1 MLLPHDLRSALALLR
16 QAGDEIT
23 PVERSISPE
32 VEMIE
37 DFLDAYC
44 QPGGSWFADEQP
56 LRLYRRP
63 TRGEFPVLMGMF
75 GNRRRCRLFLDPFG
89 RYSADISNAQLLL
102 QAASRPIAPRLL
114 GGEERNFRNVRKPAE
129 ILALLPILRYLQNDP
144 GPTVTL
150 GLIYARDNRT
160 GAANCSY
167 HRITFKEDSAVVAID
182 SRGHLQHMLSTHLAH
197 GEQLPISVNIGLD
210 PAIYLAST
218 LTRPCLSYGSDELGV
233 AGALRGN
240 AVEVAPCHANTGRY
254 IAHAEIVIEGMLG
267 AEKEPE
273 TAEVAGFSLPEYLGY
288 RSPCGMATTLEVQAV
303 SHRAGAIYQTLSG
316 PGVEQSI
323 LLGLGQECSLLARLK
338 TEGLERLFCRVAAL
352 PSGGGHLLTVLQV
365 AKRACGDDLRVI
377 DAAKR
382 LLGEVPSLKNVL
394 LVDEDV
400 DPYSE
405 RDVLWAMSTRA
416 RLERDIHVSALL
428 PGTSLDPSQLPLYGG
443 SDAKGLVNKCVV
455 DCTVPF
461 SSRRRFQRAF

>member
-1 MLLPHDLRSALALLR
+1 
-16 QAGDEIT
+16 
-23 PVERSISPE
+23 
-32 VEMIE
+32 
-37 DFLDAYC
+37 
-44 QPGGSWFADEQP
+44 
-56 LRLYRRP
+56 
-63 TRGEFPVLMGMF
+63 
-75 GNRRRCRLFLDPFG
+75 
-89 RYSADISNAQLLL
+89 
-102 QAASRPIAPRLL
+102 
-114 GGEERNFRNVRKPAE
+114 
-129 ILALLPILRYLQNDP
+129 
-144 GPTVTL
+144 
-150 GLIYARDNRT
+150 
-160 GAANCSY
+160 
-167 HRITFKEDSAVVAID
+167 
-182 SRGHLQHMLSTHLAH
+182 
-197 GEQLPISVNIGLD
+197 
-210 PAIYLAST
+210 
-218 LTRPCLSYGSDELGV
+218 
-233 AGALRGN
+233 
-240 AVEVAPCHANTGRY
+240 
-254 IAHAEIVIEGMLG
+254 
-267 AEKEPE
+267 
-273 TAEVAGFSLPEYLGY
+273 
-288 RSPCGMATTLEVQAV
+288 MATTLQVQAV

-365 AKRACGDDLRVI
+365 AKRACGDDLCVI

-443 SDAKGLVNKCVV
+443 SDANGFVNKCVV